1 MAAATRPLTIFA
13 RSIAAGVTQPK
24 AWTMQG
30 MGMARVN
37 NAQLNYQQASE
48 VLMSNYGKSAPLKS
62 PQFKAPL
69 KMFTNFRGEVR
80 ETKLPNVPYAES
92 YVKLSRR

>member
-48 VLMSNYGKSAPLKS
+48 VLMSNYQSAPLKS

-80 ETKLPNVPYAES
+80 ETQMPNVPFTES
-92 YVKLSRR
+92 YVKFSRR